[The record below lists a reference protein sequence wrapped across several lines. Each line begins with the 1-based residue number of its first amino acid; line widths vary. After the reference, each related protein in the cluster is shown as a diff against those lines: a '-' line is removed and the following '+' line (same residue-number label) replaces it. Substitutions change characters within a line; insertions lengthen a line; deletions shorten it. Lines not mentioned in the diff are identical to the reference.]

1 VPDGRET
8 VFPAPVARDAVTL
21 DRRYVLGALFG
32 LLAVGAAAMLADV
45 LGTVFFAVTVA
56 YLLSPLRAELARR
69 GLSPWG
75 ASLVSTATAVLAVVV
90 LALPLVVVVGIRLDA
105 IIAFLSALPP
115 TVAVEFQGITTTITL
130 ADARAAVVAFGRR
143 LARAFA
149 LAVPVLALKLTVFVM
164 VVFALLSHTAETQ
177 RAVIALVP
185 HAYRGVIRALSR
197 RTRATLFGIYVLQ
210 AATAAGTFAVA
221 LVLFSLLGYP
231 YFLTLAVLS
240 AILQFLPVVGP
251 SLLIGLLAVAHLLAG
266 DPAQAALVFVT
277 GAVLVAWLPDVL
289 IRPRLARETADLP
302 GSLYF
307 VGFVGG
313 LLTLG
318 PVGII
323 AGPLAVALVVEMGEL
338 LTDELNEVPVSED

>member
-1 VPDGRET
+1 
-8 VFPAPVARDAVTL
+8 VTL

-32 LLAVGAAAMLADV
+32 LLALGAAAMLADV
-45 LGTVFFAVTVA
+45 LATVFFAVTVA
-56 YLLSPLRAELARR
+56 YLLSPLRVELARR
-69 GLSPWG
+69 GLSPWS
-75 ASLVSTATAVLAVVV
+75 ASLAATVAAVLAV
-90 LALPLVVVVGIRLDA
+90 LALSLPLVVVVVLRIDA
-105 IIAFLSALPP
+105 VVAFLSSLPP
-115 TVAVEFQGITTTITL
+115 TVTVETYGFSTTVTL
-130 ADARAAVVAFGRR
+130 ADARAAAVAFGRR
-143 LARAFA
+143 LARASA
-149 LAVPVLALKLTVFVM
+149 LAGPVLVLKLTVFVM
-164 VVFALLSHTAETQ
+164 VVFALLSRTAETR

-185 HAYRGVIRALSR
+185 HPYRDVVRALNR

-210 AATAAGTFAVA
+210 AATAAGTFVVA
-221 LVLFSLLGYP
+221 IVLFFLLGYP
-231 YFLTLAVLS
+231 YFFTLAVLS

-266 DPAQAALVFVT
+266 DPAQAALVSVT

-323 AGPLAVALVVEMGEL
+323 AGPLAVALVVETAEL

>member
-1 VPDGRET
+1 M
-8 VFPAPVARDAVTL
+8 TL

-45 LGTVFFAVTVA
+45 LATVFFAVTVA
-56 YLLSPLRAELARR
+56 YLLFPLRKELARR
-69 GLSPWG
+69 RLSPWG
-75 ASLVSTATAVLAVVV
+75 ASFVSTAAAVLGIGV
-90 LALPLVVVVGIRLDA
+90 LALPLILVVVVRIDA

-115 TVAVEFQGITTTITL
+115 TFTVELYGFSTTITL
-130 ADARAAVVAFGRR
+130 AESRAAAVAFGRR

-149 LAVPVLALKLTVFVM
+149 LAIPVLALKLTVFVM
-164 VVFALLSHTAETQ
+164 VVFALLSHTAETH
-177 RAVIALVP
+177 RALIAVVP
-185 HAYRGVIRALSR
+185 HTYRDVVRALSD

-210 AATAAGTFAVA
+210 AATAAGTFVIA
-221 LVLFSLLGYP
+221 LVLFFMLGYP

-240 AILQFLPVVGP
+240 AVLQFLPVVGP
-251 SLLIGLLAVAHLLAG
+251 SILIALLAVAHLAVG
-266 DPAQAALVFVT
+266 DPVRAALVFVL
-277 GAVLVAWLPDVL
+277 GGFLVAWLPDVL

-323 AGPLAVALVVEMGEL
+323 AGPLAVALVIELGEI
-338 LTDELNEVPVSED
+338 LTDELNQVPVSED